1 MKQKP
6 VTRSH
11 ERDPLSV
18 QIGSTARKAR
28 KALKLSQED
37 AAERVGVATE
47 VYGKYERGELRPS
60 TSTLVKLSKVLG
72 TSADI
77 LIGLATDESATT
89 SEMTEPAPAPK
100 LSPEFRRLRRTLRTM
115 DKLQLSTFSR
125 MAAVLSVHKQKRR
138 GSQRKAQVA
147 TT

>member
-6 VTRSH
+6 VTRSP

-18 QIGSTARKAR
+18 QIGSAARKAR

-37 AAERVGVATE
+37 AAERVGVTTE

-60 TSTLVKLSKVLG
+60 TPTLVKLSRVLG
-72 TSADI
+72 TSVDI
-77 LIGLATDESATT
+77 LLGLAADKNATA
-89 SEMTEPAPAPK
+89 SETTEPEPVPN
-100 LSPEFRRLRRTLRTM
+100 LSPEFRRLRRALRTM

-125 MAAVLSVHKQKRR
+125 MAAALVFHKRKRR
-138 GSQRKAQVA
+138 GSRRKAQEA

>member
-6 VTRSH
+6 LSRSP
-11 ERDPLSV
+11 EKDPLSV
-18 QIGSTARKAR
+18 QIGSAARKAR

-60 TSTLVKLSKVLG
+60 TPTLVKLSKVLG
-72 TSADI
+72 TSVDS
-77 LIGLATDESATT
+77 LLGLAADENAATFATT
-89 SEMTEPAPAPK
+89 EPEPAPMPR
-100 LSPEFRRLRRTLRTM
+100 EFRRLRRTLRTM
-115 DKLQLSTFSR
+115 DKLQLATFTR
-125 MAAVLSVHKQKRR
+125 MAGALVTHKRKRQ
-138 GSQRKAQVA
+138 GSRRKAHAA

>member
-6 VTRSH
+6 VTQSP
-11 ERDPLSV
+11 EKDPLSV
-18 QIGSTARKAR
+18 QIGSAARKAR

-60 TSTLVKLSKVLG
+60 TPTLVKLSKVLG
-72 TSADI
+72 TSVDS
-77 LIGLATDESATT
+77 LIGLAAENAAPSATT
-89 SEMTEPAPAPK
+89 EPELAPMPR
-100 LSPEFRRLRRTLRTM
+100 EFRRLRRTLRTM
-115 DKLQLSTFSR
+115 DKLQLATFTR
-125 MAAVLSVHKQKRR
+125 MAGALVMHKRKRQ
-138 GSQRKAQVA
+138 GSRRKAHAA